1 MGKKKCASGG
11 MIHSP
16 KSMQEQL
23 ADIRPKFADG
33 GKVDPA
39 EEMIRRMEAK
49 YGTVVSPLAPQAPV
63 APPATSAQQP
73 ERGLLSLH
81 GKIQQRNDEVQRV
94 MDYDKPRGM
103 AAGGIPGIDEPV
115 SLAVP
120 APFRQDIGAGAGATA
135 LQSGNIAGLPAAA
148 GATPQSQGFI
158 GAPDYS
164 TGPKQTGFTW
174 DDGTR
179 RDGLTPEQAQKQ
191 DAQAIA
197 SPVPAATAAPLMTM
211 AEKQI
216 AQGINPNAAY
226 RPGGPG
232 DPHASG
238 GLAATAQQRAALPD
252 ATQAQ
257 PMPAMPANPMDSP
270 SRRSRGRQQFAD
282 GGSVYPQ
289 ERKPRDDYEVP
300 KTFMGHVQKIG
311 GLVGR
316 MVDEIRNPVQHAQT
330 QSSPLD
336 VEAQIMKRAHA
347 NAQARDSY
355 ADGGMVKFAG
365 KGGPR
370 DDKIPVKVAGEN
382 IRVSDGESAVI
393 LPAKT
398 AANPQ
403 AVQAIGQVIQQSND
417 GRAPDMGIKN
427 GGNYKDGELTPA
439 QLAAQLYQEK
449 TGQPAPVGANPLPAS
464 RGVTGSFQ
472 AGASGDIPLVDRAG
486 QVGAPDN
493 AKTDPGKYPY
503 TGQAA
508 QNPYQAASLAGMVSA
523 VTPTAQ
529 TSTKPVEAPTPS
541 VSSKPAGMAQEAVKP
556 SQALAVQPWWAG
568 TDTRNE
574 SSGLEQERARVAAG
588 QSLSDNL
595 RELNGPSMLT
605 SAVFGE
611 GAKSTQRSD
620 PQQATFSNKGR
631 PSAVQ
636 QTGMAAQAIAA
647 TPDPRIAANTGNAGN
662 AKFNPDTGTL
672 AFTNPGFDVTK
683 QQIANGTGMISRSNG
698 QTQVIAN
705 MSPNQYT
712 AADGTQNARWEQTQ
726 QYIDAQARLQADKA
740 RAAEMQATRQGMN
753 HVQAI
758 AATQGM
764 AQAAQRAPLDRAV
777 VQQQIE
783 TGKVAAQNAKELQ
796 DLYALHKA
804 STNPDEQ
811 ERIAEQIRMRIGK
824 DKPEEFAHAAGGTTI
839 NPATMGVEKTPDVI
853 YSKRTGKPVGSTA
866 VASKA
871 FSKSDVDAA
880 ISAGASKEAVAARIK
895 SMGMNPKDYG
905 L

>member
-94 MDYDKPRGM
+94 MNYDKPRGM

-148 GATPQSQGFI
+148 GATPQSQGFL
-158 GAPDYS
+158 GAADYS

-270 SRRSRGRQQFAD
+270 SRRSRGRQQF
-282 GGSVYPQ
+282 
-289 ERKPRDDYEVP
+289 
-300 KTFMGHVQKIG
+300 
-311 GLVGR
+311 
-316 MVDEIRNPVQHAQT
+316 
-330 QSSPLD
+330 
-336 VEAQIMKRAHA
+336 
-347 NAQARDSY
+347 

-753 HVQAI
+753 PVQAI

-777 VQQQIE
+777 LQQQIDLGKMTAQDRQRLQAAADAVTNAKTPE
-783 TGKVAAQNAKELQ
+783 ERAAAIQAYHAITGKS
-796 DLYALHKA
+796 D
-804 STNPDEQ
+804 
-811 ERIAEQIRMRIGK
+811 
-824 DKPEEFAHAAGGTTI
+824 
-839 NPATMGVEKTPDVI
+839 
-853 YSKRTGKPVGSTA
+853 GKPVVVDLGDEFSPDGMMKRGRGQVALDPITHQPISLTGSPAYTA
-866 VASKA
+866 PTKVITKDMQAKLAPALAAQGLTLQQYATQHGLTVSK
-871 FSKSDVDAA
+871 
-880 ISAGASKEAVAARIK
+880 
-895 SMGMNPKDYG
+895 
-905 L
+905 